1 MQPPNR
7 PLLIGCLV
15 ALAACEGAIGESGLN
30 PGLPREPAEPG
41 EPVCGRSVCGATGEL
56 AAGTAFPRLTH
67 AQWENSVRDLL
78 RLEAAPNLSGSF
90 EPDTRISFFD
100 NNSGVLRVSSDLW
113 NDYQGAAET
122 LAEMVTS
129 DSNTLARLL
138 PSDLPA
144 DEIQRARTVVR
155 DLGRRAYRRPLSEDE
170 IDAHAALFDQG
181 PIHFPELDPFDA
193 GVRVLL
199 EALLQSPHF
208 LYRIE
213 LGSGQGPGTVA
224 LNDFEIASRLSYMIW
239 NTTPDEMLLD
249 AAERGALR
257 TPNEIAE
264 QASRLL
270 DDPRGRAM
278 VERFHAQLL
287 NWDLYRGLNK
297 DANEFPLYYDGIGG
311 DMYEEA
317 RRFVE
322 HVVLDNDGNLAE
334 LLTAPYTFANDGLA
348 AVYGLDGGSSASFS
362 KASFDPELHPDR
374 GGLLTQLGFLA
385 SHGGLTGSIHRG
397 VFINHR
403 ILCTELPPPPDALPP
418 IPNDD
423 GMTMTSRERI
433 EMHTGPG
440 TCGATCHGTY
450 INPIGFAFESFDGLG
465 QFRVEENGRPID
477 TYAEF
482 EFSDGLVQFDGAT
495 ELNGAMAERIEA
507 HDCYTK
513 HWVEYALGR
522 DTAGSDLDLI
532 QGLGDRSLEGL
543 SVKELVIELVK
554 SDEFRSRN
562 AEGT

>member
-1 MQPPNR
+1 MR
-7 PLLIGCLV
+7 FGARALSIGCVL
-15 ALAACEGAIGESGLN
+15 ALTACDGVIGQSGPDSAL
-30 PGLPREPAEPG
+30 PGEPGEPG

-78 RLEAAPNLSGSF
+78 RLDAPPNLSSSF

-100 NNSGVLRVSSDLW
+100 NNTRALRVSSDLW
-113 NDYQGAAET
+113 NDYQGAAEA
-122 LAEMVTS
+122 LAATIAS
-129 DSNTLARLL
+129 DPNALARLL
-138 PSDLPA
+138 PPDQPSDA
-144 DEIQRARTVVR
+144 VERARAMVR
-155 DLGRRAYRRPLSEDE
+155 YLGRRAYRRPLSDE
-170 IDAHAALFDQG
+170 EVDAHVFLFEEGAA
-181 PIHFPELDPFDA
+181 HFPELDPFDA
-193 GVRVLL
+193 GMRMLI

-213 LGSGQGPGTVA
+213 LGSGQDATSVS
-224 LNDFEIASRLSYMIW
+224 LTDFEIASRLSYMIW
-239 NTTPDEMLLD
+239 NTMPDDELLD
-249 AAERGALR
+249 AAARGTLH
-257 TPNEIAE
+257 TPAQIAE

-270 DDPRGRAM
+270 DDPRGHAM
-278 VERFHAQLL
+278 AERFHAQLF
-287 NWDLYRGLNK
+287 NWDLYRGLSK
-297 DANEFPLYYDGIGG
+297 DAGEFPLYYDGIGS

-322 HVVLDNDGNLAE
+322 DVVLENDGNLAE

-348 AVYGLDGGSSASFS
+348 ALYGLDGSFDGSFS
-362 KASFDPELHPDR
+362 KASFDPDQQPNR

-403 ILCTELPPPPDALPP
+403 VLCTELPPPPDALPP
-418 IPNDD
+418 IPNDE

-440 TCGATCHGTY
+440 TCGASCHGTY

-465 QFRVEENGRPID
+465 QSRVEENGRPID
-477 TYAEF
+477 TFAEF
-482 EFSDGLVQFDGAT
+482 EFADGPVEFDGAK
-495 ELNGAMAERIEA
+495 ELTSAMAERIEA

-532 QGLGDRSLEGL
+532 QSLGDRSLDGL
-543 SVKELVIELVK
+543 SVKSLIIELVQ
-554 SDEFRSRN
+554 SEEFRSRN